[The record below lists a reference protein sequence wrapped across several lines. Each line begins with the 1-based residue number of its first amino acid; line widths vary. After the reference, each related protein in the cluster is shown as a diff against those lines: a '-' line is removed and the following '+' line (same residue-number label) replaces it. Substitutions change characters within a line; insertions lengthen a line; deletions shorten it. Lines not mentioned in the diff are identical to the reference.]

1 VADPPAE
8 AARTGSIVGALRVVA
23 SVTLLSRALGLVRD
37 LATARIFGDTA
48 VGSAFAAAFAVPNTF
63 RRLFGEGAL
72 AAAFIPEYAGLVER
86 EPQLAGRFATLTIG
100 ALALVTGA
108 ITIVLELA
116 LIAALALLPEM
127 GERSLSLRLVMITLP
142 FMPLICV
149 AATLGGMLQ
158 THGRFGP
165 PAAQP
170 ITLNGLIIG
179 AAVGA
184 LALGMAPAPAAYLIG
199 GVTVLAGAVQVAW
212 SLLALRRH
220 VKWARVGEKLAGA
233 GGAGEPARRMLSRF
247 LPALIGLGALQL
259 NTLIDTLIAMW
270 PIWIGPTLLGRPVPL
285 DEASQA
291 ILFYTQRLYQFP
303 LGVFGVAVATVVFPA
318 LAREA
323 ADAERFAGMLRRGM
337 RLSLF
342 VGLPASAGLML
353 TAPDLVA
360 TLYAGGERSFS
371 ADGVMRAGV
380 ALAAYSAAV
389 WAYSLNH
396 TLTRAFFARGDTRTP
411 MRVAIGALGLAIAA
425 DLVLIWPLRE
435 AGLAWA
441 TAIGAIAQ
449 CAALV
454 IVARRLLGAPV
465 VDRTSAGAAVRI
477 AAATGIMAA
486 CVWAA
491 RSVMPAA
498 ELAPGEVADWTAH
511 AARTG
516 AQVGAGLVSFVLAAW
531 ALRCREL
538 WWLLS
543 RGGDEDGAG

>member
-1 VADPPAE
+1 M
-8 AARTGSIVGALRVVA
+8 VGALRLVA
-23 SVTLLSRALGLVRD
+23 GVTLLSRVLGLVRD
-37 LATARIFGDTA
+37 LVTARIFGDTA

-108 ITIVLELA
+108 ITILLELA
-116 LIAALALLPEM
+116 LLALLALLPEM
-127 GERSLSLRLVMITLP
+127 GERSLSLRLVMVTLP
-142 FMPLICV
+142 FMPLICI

-170 ITLNGLIIG
+170 ITLNGLIIV

-184 LALGMAPAPAAYLIG
+184 LWLGTAPAPAAYLIG

-220 VKWARVGEKLAGA
+220 VNWARVGEKLAGA
-233 GGAGEPARRMLSRF
+233 GGPARRMLSRF

-270 PIWIGPTLLGRPVPL
+270 PIWVGPTLLGRPVPL

-303 LGVFGVAVATVVFPA
+303 LGVFGIAVATVVFPA

-323 ADAERFAGMLRRGM
+323 ADGERFAGMLRRGM

-371 ADGVMRAGV
+371 AEGVMRAGV

-396 TLTRAFFARGDTRTP
+396 TLTRAFFARGDARTP
-411 MRVAIGALGLAIAA
+411 MRVAIGALGLAVVL

-441 TAIGAIAQ
+441 TAIGAMAQ

-454 IVARRLLGAPV
+454 VVAGRLLGAPV
-465 VDRTSAGAAVRI
+465 IDRASAGAAVRI
-477 AAATGIMAA
+477 VAATGIMAA
-486 CVWAA
+486 CVWAV
-491 RSVMPAA
+491 RSAMPAA
-498 ELAPGEVADWTAH
+498 GEAADWTAR
-511 AARTG
+511 AARAA
-516 AQVGAGLVSFVLAAW
+516 AQVGAGLVSFALAAW

-543 RGGDEDGAG
+543 RGGDGDDEG